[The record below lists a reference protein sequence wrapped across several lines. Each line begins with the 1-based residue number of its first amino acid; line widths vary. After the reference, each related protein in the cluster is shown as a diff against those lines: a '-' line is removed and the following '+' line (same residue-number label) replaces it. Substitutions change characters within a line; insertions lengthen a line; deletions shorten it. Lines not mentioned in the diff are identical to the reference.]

1 MRTESFEGK
10 VAVVTGGA
18 SGIARALGAGL
29 AAQGAH
35 VVLADL
41 DREGADAAAAELASA
56 SKASVHGVALDVRD
70 REAVIG
76 VVDDVVARHG
86 RLDLMVNNAGIAL
99 GGQSHLMPP
108 EHWDRVIDVNLRG
121 VVNGVLAAYPRMV
134 AQGDG
139 HLVNVAS
146 MAGLAPTPLTAAYTM
161 TKHGVVGLST
171 TLRPEAAMHGVRVTV
186 VCPGAIETPILDK
199 GAPADL
205 VVFDADYAWKVDRDE
220 TTNWATPLV
229 VDYKGRK
236 QLIVNG
242 LKRVRS
248 YDLKTG
254 EVIWACAGL
263 TPSAIPSPV
272 SDGKNVYCMSGF
284 LGTAA
289 YAYPLDS
296 MGDLTEAD
304 RKNEAPIAWKR
315 RQPGTP
321 YVPSPLLDGELLYFT
336 ASNKG
341 ILSCLNAQTGEPL
354 IDRQR
359 ITGLENIYASPVAAA
374 DKIYLTSR
382 EGNTVVIKR
391 GEIDKGTEG
400 ADSAKGK
407 AIVMATNKLDDTF
420 DASAAIVGDAIFLRG
435 RENLY
440 CIEAAK

>member
-199 GAPADL
+199 GPPADL
-205 VVFDADYAWKVDRDE
+205 PP
-220 TTNWATPLV
+220 TP
-229 VDYKGRK
+229 G
-236 QLIVNG
+236 G
-242 LKRVRS
+242 S
-248 YDLKTG
+248 
-254 EVIWACAGL
+254 
-263 TPSAIPSPV
+263 S
-272 SDGKNVYCMSGF
+272 
-284 LGTAA
+284 
-289 YAYPLDS
+289 
-296 MGDLTEAD
+296 
-304 RKNEAPIAWKR
+304 
-315 RQPGTP
+315 
-321 YVPSPLLDGELLYFT
+321 
-336 ASNKG
+336 
-341 ILSCLNAQTGEPL
+341 
-354 IDRQR
+354 
-359 ITGLENIYASPVAAA
+359 
-374 DKIYLTSR
+374 LTSR
-382 EGNTVVIKR
+382 QFLERMKMR
-391 GEIDKGTEG
+391 PMP
-400 ADSAKGK
+400 ADRFASQALHGIARNQ
-407 AIVMATNKLDDTF
+407 AIVVVPRSGLGLWYLQRLSPAAVRGVGGLLARRIVRDLD
-420 DASAAIVGDAIFLRG
+420 RG
-435 RENLY
+435 
-440 CIEAAK
+440 